1 MGLYIKLGLLAIGLT
16 LAAARNPCA
25 NWKGRALPDISDC
38 RKYIYCQDHVPYEFE
53 CPTTYH
59 FDLHL
64 RKCRPMHLAVCA
76 TGMFRR
82 RSIPTAPPK
91 TTCAR
96 LPTTTTKPV
105 PTVSTTTPSG
115 QPSST
120 TSKTTSTTEVV
131 PTIPTIPSTSTS
143 SEPTIPTVSTLSTT
157 FKPTTSTT
165 PVPTL
170 PTISTISTTA
180 SVPTIPTIR
189 HHQLQLYIANNFNYK
204 INDSIINNHI
214 STHKINVFNIICAY
228 YTNSFYIINHI

>member
-96 LPTTTTKPV
+96 LPTTTTAKPV

-115 QPSST
+115 QPST
-120 TSKTTSTTEVV
+120 NNTND
-131 PTIPTIPSTSTS
+131 
-143 SEPTIPTVSTLSTT
+143 
-157 FKPTTSTT
+157 
-165 PVPTL
+165 
-170 PTISTISTTA
+170 
-180 SVPTIPTIR
+180 SVITNDACAYITNNSNHINYCTYNTNINYCIR
-189 HHQLQLYIANNFNYK
+189 TYNTNINDACAHITNNFNHINYIICAYNTNNFNYK
-204 INDSIINNHI
+204 CTHSINESII
-214 STHKINVFNIICAY
+214 INLICAY
-228 YTNSFYIINHI
+228 FTNSFYIISHI